1 MHLSLKSSLFTFLTG
16 LSAVLAP
23 SAGWATTFHVAPK
36 GSDSNP
42 GTLEQPVAT
51 LEAARDAA
59 RKSGKGPHVITV
71 TPEKKDKNW
80 LRPSHDDP
88 EGEKKGTK
96 GTGWGWLADDAQQR
110 IEKRDS
116 EERARDKE
124 EEEDRAAEKQRKA
137 EEFEIPGKKLK
148 HEVISDCSVR
158 EEDVFGRKVASER
171 EGTNHRHM
179 RHEIAER
186 RQSEREVPV
195 S

>member
-1 MHLSLKSSLFTFLTG
+1 MPLIDIDVHVPYSP
-16 LSAVLAP
+16 VLARRRADIP
-23 SAGWATTFHVAPK
+23 VHRRDPVQKVRERSGVAGEREERE
-36 GSDSNP
+36 
-42 GTLEQPVAT
+42 GTPE
-51 LEAARDAA
+51 ERENARERP
-59 RKSGKGPHVITV
+59 RKSTAAKRHGQS
-71 TPEKKDKNW
+71 EKQ
-80 LRPSHDDP
+80 HYH
-88 EGEKKGTK
+88 
-96 GTGWGWLADDAQQR
+96 
-110 IEKRDS
+110 
-116 EERARDKE
+116 RDKRQDALE
-124 EEEDRAAEKQRKA
+124 IECEKQRKA